1 MTTKIVGILN
11 ITPDSFSDG
20 GRFDAPLQAL
30 EHLRQM
36 LQEGVDVIDV
46 GAESTRPNATPISV
60 EEEWLRL
67 TKILP
72 QVVFAVE
79 KFNRDNSK
87 QVEIS
92 IDTYHALTAKRAYE
106 VGVKIINDVSGL
118 KNFEMVEFIAQKNIK
133 TVFMHSLS
141 VPANPEIIINQSLN
155 VTREILHWAHE
166 KISYLEKNG
175 VKNSQL
181 IFDPGIGFSKS
192 ATQSLR
198 IIKNISDFQ
207 SLNLPI
213 YIGHS
218 KKSFLDALK
227 IEGLSNDKE
236 SRAQK
241 TLIISSY
248 LARRNVDFIR
258 VHDVLENKKAI
269 QEKNNP
275 AITL

>member
-1 MTTKIVGILN
+1 
-11 ITPDSFSDG
+11 
-20 GRFDAPLQAL
+20 
-30 EHLRQM
+30 
-36 LQEGVDVIDV
+36 
-46 GAESTRPNATPISV
+46 
-60 EEEWLRL
+60 
-67 TKILP
+67 
-72 QVVFAVE
+72 
-79 KFNRDNSK
+79 
-87 QVEIS
+87 
-92 IDTYHALTAKRAYE
+92 
-106 VGVKIINDVSGL
+106 
-118 KNFEMVEFIAQKNIK
+118 
-133 TVFMHSLS
+133 MHSLS

-175 VKNSQL
+175 VKKSQL